1 MQKEVESVTSGA
13 QEPLQAGEGGRGDEG
28 RFPGLFLPLG
38 ATPASAAG
46 PPGRRISPSHQA
58 DLLPGTLTGQL
69 SAFFFF
75 SPLLAPPA
83 PTSDSQNSPPL
94 DSRKRLVQLCNQIPS
109 NPSDYSLRS
118 SAPPGVLHSGP
129 VTENEGPGQAG
140 LGLSRDH
147 GALSAHCWL
156 PALRRQWNLGLQP
169 QSSRPPRNT
178 HLKMMD
184 CSTWP

>member
-94 DSRKRLVQLCNQIPS
+94 IPGKGWCNFVTKSPPIPLITVYAPLPLLVSFTAVRLQRMRDQARLAWDSPGITELFLPTAGCQPS
-109 NPSDYSLRS
+109 
-118 SAPPGVLHSGP
+118 GGSG
-129 VTENEGPGQAG
+129 T
-140 LGLSRDH
+140 
-147 GALSAHCWL
+147 
-156 PALRRQWNLGLQP
+156 
-169 QSSRPPRNT
+169 
-178 HLKMMD
+178 
-184 CSTWP
+184 